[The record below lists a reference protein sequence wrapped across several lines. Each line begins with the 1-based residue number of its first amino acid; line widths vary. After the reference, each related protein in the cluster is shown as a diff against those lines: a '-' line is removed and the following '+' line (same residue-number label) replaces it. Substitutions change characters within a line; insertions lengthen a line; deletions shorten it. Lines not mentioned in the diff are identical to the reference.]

1 MRGHFVR
8 PFTRS
13 LGLALVAA
21 ALLAVPAVALVTL
34 QPDTKGCNGVL
45 PSSGG
50 NTDMT
55 LVGGTLTPGGT
66 AVFEITYPLD
76 SSDIGKEFAITAC
89 AYIND
94 VASLKYLVTFVPSN
108 QSFRLRMTFA
118 VPDDAPVG
126 GEYCNYSKTTR
137 SPTAAQASQRKA
149 GPSCFIIRSPNSPS
163 SQPPPGGGSNP
174 PPGGGGPNPSQPAPG
189 GHGGGPPSLP
199 DTAMAPG
206 G

>member
-1 MRGHFVR
+1 M
-8 PFTRS
+8 RS
-13 LGLALVAA
+13 LAAAVIGA
-21 ALLAVPAVALVTL
+21 ALLVAPVVAVVTL

-55 LVGGTLTPGGT
+55 LVGGTLMPGGT
-66 AVFEITYPLD
+66 AIFEITYPLD
-76 SSDIGKEFAITAC
+76 SSDVGKQFSITAC

-94 VASLKYLVTFVPSN
+94 LATLKYLVTFVPSN
-108 QSFRLRMTFA
+108 QFFRLRMTFA
-118 VPDDAPVG
+118 VPEDAPVG

-149 GPSCFIIRSPNSPS
+149 GPSCFIIRSPNTPSSPS
-163 SQPPPGGGSNP
+163 SQPPPGGGQNP
-174 PPGGGGPNPSQPAPG
+174 PQPAPG

-199 DTAMAPG
+199 DTAMAD
-206 G
+206 